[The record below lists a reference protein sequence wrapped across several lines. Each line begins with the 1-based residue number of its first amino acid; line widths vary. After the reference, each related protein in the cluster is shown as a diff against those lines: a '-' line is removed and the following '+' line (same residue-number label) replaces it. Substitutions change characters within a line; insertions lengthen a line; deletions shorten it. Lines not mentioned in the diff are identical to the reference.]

1 MGRYSYDDMP
11 PEGFREKRRG
21 SGKMTAAI
29 ASIGVLL
36 TLIAVIIYLLFTPHK
51 ETIEE
56 NQAEVDVV
64 SVDPIEPE
72 IIESRER
79 TAAEI
84 LAAVQV
90 EEERAAAPI
99 EGASGR
105 YSKIDFAQYTVSEGD
120 TLVGIAEKYGLSTT
134 TLVSVNKLADVN
146 LEQGMVLSIPQVD
159 GTLYTVGD
167 DDTLASIA
175 EARNPELT
183 AADLASLN
191 GKPYTAVFPGEEI
204 FIPAPGTVSESTDY
218 MFSSP
223 IENGEII
230 ARFGDLVDDKP
241 LNGIVIASEPGSAV
255 CAAADGTVLDIFS
268 SDYGRSVT
276 LLHDNGYSTDY
287 YALEYVAVKVSE
299 RVEKGDVIGAIGTSN
314 SYFSRPAV
322 VFSVEQNSVPLDPV
336 NLTEF

>member
-11 PEGFREKRRG
+11 PEGYRDKRRG

-36 TLIAVIIYLLFTPHK
+36 TLIAVIIYLLFTPHRGQAVDAQ
-51 ETIEE
+51 EE
-56 NQAEVDVV
+56 VEAV

-79 TAAEI
+79 AVPQIPE
-84 LAAVQV
+84 AVQ
-90 EEERAAAPI
+90 EEAMETPSPI
-99 EGASGR
+99 ESASGR
-105 YSKIDFAQYTVSEGD
+105 YAEIEFTDYTVAEGD
-120 TLVGIAEKYGLSTT
+120 TLLGIGEKYSLSTT
-134 TLVSVNKLADVN
+134 TLVSVNKLSDVN
-146 LEQGMVLSIPQVD
+146 LQPGMELEIPPMD
-159 GTLYTVGD
+159 GTLYTVEEG
-167 DDTLASIA
+167 DTLEAIA

-191 GKPYTAVFPGEEI
+191 GKAYTAVFPGEEI
-204 FIPAPGTVSESTDY
+204 FIPAPGTVAESIEY
-218 MFSSP
+218 LFASP
-223 IENGEII
+223 IKNGEII
-230 ARFGDLVDDKP
+230 ARFGDLIDGKP

-255 CAAADGTVLDIFS
+255 CAAADGTVLDIFTS
-268 SDYGRSVT
+268 EFGRSVT

-287 YALEYVAVKVSE
+287 YALEYVGVKVSE

-314 SYFSRPAV
+314 RYFDQPAV
-322 VFSVEQNSVPLDPV
+322 VFSVEQNSVPLDPT